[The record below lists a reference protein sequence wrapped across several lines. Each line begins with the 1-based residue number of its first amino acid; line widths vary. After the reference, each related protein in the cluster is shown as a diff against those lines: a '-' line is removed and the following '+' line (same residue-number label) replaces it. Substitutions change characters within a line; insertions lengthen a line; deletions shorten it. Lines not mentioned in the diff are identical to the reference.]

1 MLDTRRTLAAGLLLA
16 ILLTCMGCA
25 QSTPTD
31 VDDKLGKA
39 PDSIESQDIDDSEE
53 ETLLLRYY
61 PPPNELPKA
70 QVVSEA
76 PVESAA
82 EGIILSADW
91 NFASATP
98 TQIDGIE
105 LPFLWP
111 EATSIDASHSVIRFH
126 TDIELSV
133 VFVEGY
139 ALLRPD
145 DIGESPS
152 VSGDFSD
159 MQGPIAEY
167 ECSRFQPN
175 PCMHVTSDGFVE
187 IQDVPADIF
196 ELPHLLVFA
205 KWSIDPED
213 DPDGLAM
220 ANWVFHIRDSEGQ
233 PE

>member
-1 MLDTRRTLAAGLLLA
+1 MLDTRRTLATGLLLSL
-16 ILLTCMGCA
+16 LLTCMACA
-25 QSTPTD
+25 QSPPTD
-31 VDDKLGKA
+31 GDDKLGKA
-39 PDSIESQDIDDSEE
+39 PDSIDAQNLDDSEE

-91 NFASATP
+91 HFASATP
-98 TQIDGIE
+98 TRIDGPE

-126 TDIELSV
+126 TDIEPSV

-159 MQGPIAEY
+159 LQGPLAEY
-167 ECSRFQPN
+167 ECSRFQTN
-175 PCMHVTSDGFVE
+175 ACMHVTSEGFVE

-220 ANWVFHIRDSEGQ
+220 ANWVFHIRDSGGT
-233 PE
+233 P

>member
-1 MLDTRRTLAAGLLLA
+1 MLDTRRTLETGLLLA
-16 ILLTCMGCA
+16 LLLTCMACA
-25 QSTPTD
+25 QSPPTD
-31 VDDKLGKA
+31 GDDKLGKA
-39 PDSIESQDIDDSEE
+39 PDSIESRDIDDSEE

-126 TDIELSV
+126 TDIEPSV

-139 ALLRPD
+139 VLLRPD

-159 MQGPIAEY
+159 MQEPIAEY
-167 ECSRFQPN
+167 ECSRFQTN

-196 ELPHLLVFA
+196 ELSHLLVFA

-220 ANWVFHIRDSEGQ
+220 ANWVFHIRDSAGT
-233 PE
+233 P